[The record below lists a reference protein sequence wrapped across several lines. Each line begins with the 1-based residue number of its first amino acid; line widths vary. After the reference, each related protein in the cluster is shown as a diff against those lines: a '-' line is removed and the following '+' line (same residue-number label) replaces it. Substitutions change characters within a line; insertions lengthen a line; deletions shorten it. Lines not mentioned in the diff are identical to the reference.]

1 MAQISLTLD
10 DEVNSTLNKLT
21 NKSEYI
27 RQAISEKLAR
37 DKTSKSDNAN
47 GKEFMDIMKNLQK
60 SITENTKI
68 LANIPDIIKAHESK
82 TMKAY
87 IKNSDY
93 FEGLMYQIY
102 KINMLATESA
112 GWDFVQE
119 NSEAMNLE
127 ATKLVKEFMEKYN
140 G

>member
-10 DEVNSTLNKLT
+10 DEINNTLNKLT

-60 SITENTKI
+60 SMTENTRI
-68 LANIPDIIKAHESK
+68 LANIPDMIKAHESK

-87 IKNSDY
+87 IKNNDY
-93 FEGLMYQIY
+93 FERLMFEIY

-112 GWDFVQE
+112 GVDFVKE
-119 NSEAMNLE
+119 NSAAMNIE
-127 ATKLVKEFMEKYN
+127 AKEAAKEFMES
-140 G
+140 